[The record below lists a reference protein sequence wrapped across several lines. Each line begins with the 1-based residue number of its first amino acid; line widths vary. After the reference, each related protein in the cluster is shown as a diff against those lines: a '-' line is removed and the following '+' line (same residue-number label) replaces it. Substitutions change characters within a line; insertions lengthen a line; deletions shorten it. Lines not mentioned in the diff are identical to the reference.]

1 MTIMQTNIVGSLGAG
16 SGIDTAALVRDL
28 AAASRD
34 VKVRRFDQLAETNRA
49 RISAVAQV
57 RSDLNGFVTS
67 LGALVDGGTLRSQV
81 TVSDDRAMTVA
92 TRPGVR
98 IGNTSAE
105 IEITQLARG
114 QTVYSS
120 VVADPLASVGQ
131 GGMTL
136 TIGAD
141 SFAIAVGA
149 GNDSLLG
156 LAEAINASGSGVSA
170 SIVSETSGAR
180 LVLKGASGVASGF
193 TLTVDAGADPALN
206 RFATGA
212 SGQMTLGQTAQDA
225 LFRIDGVAYARAS
238 NTVSD
243 TLPGLT
249 LTLKKAEPGT
259 LQTLTAST
267 PVAALKQTLADFVS
281 VFNTLKADLS
291 AARATSGDSAL
302 RTFERDLVAIVSTSL
317 TSNTLSK
324 LTDIG
329 IRTTREGGLAIDAAK
344 FDQVLRDTPEAV
356 EAIFNPSRSA
366 TQTET
371 TDPGILTA
379 LRRIEQAATA
389 DAGPLGA
396 LKKRLDVAAASIASD
411 RARMEVREDA
421 YRARLE
427 RQFGNMDARI
437 AAFRATQSYL
447 EQQVKLWS
455 SDR

>member
-1 MTIMQTNIVGSLGAG
+1 MQTNIASSLGAG
-16 SGIDTAALVRDL
+16 SGIDTTALVRDL

-34 VKVRRFDQLAETNRA
+34 VKVRRFDQLAESNRA

-67 LGALVDGGTLRSQV
+67 LGALIEGGTLRSQV
-81 TVSDDRAMTVA
+81 SVSDDRAMAVA

-98 IGNTSAE
+98 IGNASAE

-114 QTVYSS
+114 QTVYSGII
-120 VVADPLASVGQ
+120 ADPAGPVGQ
-131 GGMTL
+131 GSMTL
-136 TIGAD
+136 TVGATNYAIAIGA
-141 SFAIAVGA
+141 A
-149 GNDSLLG
+149 NDSLQG
-156 LAEAINASGSGVSA
+156 LADAVNTSGSGISA
-170 SIVSETSGAR
+170 SIVSEASGAR
-180 LVLKGASGVASGF
+180 LVLKGASGSASAF
-193 TLTVDAGADPALN
+193 TLSTDAGADPALN

-212 SGQMTLGQTAQDA
+212 GGQMVSGQSAQDA

-238 NTVSD
+238 NTVAD

-249 LTLKKAEPGT
+249 LTLKKAEAGT

-267 PVAALKQTLADFVS
+267 PVEALKQTLADFVG

-317 TSNTLSK
+317 TSNALSK

-329 IRTTREGGLAIDAAK
+329 IKTTREGGLAIDAAR
-344 FDQVLRDTPEAV
+344 FDQVLRDTPESI
-356 EAIFNPSRSA
+356 EAIFNPSRNA

-371 TDPGILTA
+371 TDPGILTV

-396 LKKRLDVAAASIASD
+396 VKKRLDAAAASIASD

-447 EQQVKLWS
+447 EQQIKLWS